1 MTEPELRPERAAP
14 EGAPPAPIGVTVGS
28 SVRAGARD
36 PIVIC
41 LLLAAFFDGISGN
54 APHSMLLVGTALAL
68 AVTAA
73 RARVGLATDPPP
85 EGFLARIRDVLT
97 RSSAPLLATVALAF
111 SLVIGWWGRY
121 SWPSTLPLVVLG
133 GVAIAIAWGGPLRE
147 GPVEPVE
154 PVGILVWAL
163 AVVAL
168 AGWEVTNLFLQP
180 TLTTDSYAHPTISVL
195 ADPAFG
201 SRIGRTI
208 GLFAWLRIGWGL
220 IRR

>member
-1 MTEPELRPERAAP
+1 MAERELRPDLTAP
-14 EGAPPAPIGVTVGS
+14 ASATPGPAGVTVGS

-54 APHSMLLVGTALAL
+54 APHSMLLVGTAVAL
-68 AVTAA
+68 AVTGA
-73 RARVGLATDPPP
+73 RARVGLATDPPA

-111 SLVIGWWGRY
+111 SLVVGWWGRY
-121 SWPSTLPLVVLG
+121 SWPSTLPLVAVG
-133 GVAIAIAWGGPLRE
+133 AVAISLAWGGPLRQ
-147 GPVEPVE
+147 GPLEPVE
-154 PVGILVWAL
+154 PVGIVVWGLVI
-163 AVVAL
+163 VAL

-180 TLTTDSYAHPTISVL
+180 SLTTDSYAHPTISVM
-195 ADPAFG
+195 ADPMFG

-208 GLFAWLRIGWGL
+208 GLFAWLRVGWGL